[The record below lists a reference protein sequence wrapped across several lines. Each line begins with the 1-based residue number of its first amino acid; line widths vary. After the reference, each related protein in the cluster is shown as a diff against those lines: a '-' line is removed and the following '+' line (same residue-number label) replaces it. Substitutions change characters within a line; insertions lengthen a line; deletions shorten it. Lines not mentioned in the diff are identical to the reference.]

1 MIKKLRFSELV
12 STQFLQFFVRLLQMI
27 TGADP
32 TKLKIILRVNTL
44 NDLVNRIAKVIK
56 QEQAYQ
62 ETVEIKKDDDERDD
76 AIIGYV
82 THVKSQTRSK
92 KANVKA
98 AAIFLLNYLNNLS
111 PHIHSEDYSSE
122 SAILTKIYAD
132 YLTDVEV
139 KNAIVTI
146 GAQDWLT
153 QINDANVAFEA
164 KYKARTITMATDKTL
179 DTYSDL
185 RQPTKEAYY
194 SLLNIIQARYEVALY
209 ENQDTTDYVNLIN
222 NMNALI
228 AQTEQIIASTKPKG
242 DGNNP
247 STTTPPTTPNI

>member
-44 NDLVNRIAKVIK
+44 NDLVNRITKVIK
-56 QEQAYQ
+56 QEQAYK
-62 ETVEIKKDDDERDD
+62 ETVEIKQYEAERDD
-76 AIIGYV
+76 AIIGFV
-82 THVKSQTRSK
+82 AFVKSQTRSK

-111 PHIHSEDYSSE
+111 PHIHTEDYSSE
-122 SAILTKIYAD
+122 SAILTKIYTD
-132 YLTDVEV
+132 YQTDVEV
-139 KNAIVTI
+139 KNAIITI

-164 KYKARTITMATDKTL
+164 KYKARTITIAADKTK

-185 RQPTKEAYY
+185 RQPTKDAYY
-194 SLLNIIQARYEVALY
+194 SLLNIIQARFEVALY
-209 ENQDTTDYVNLIN
+209 ENQDTTEYVNLMN

-228 AQTEQIIASTKPKG
+228 AQTEQIIASTKPKS

-247 STTTPPTTPNI
+247 STTTTLPNTNI